1 LSEFGDE
8 WNGAKKESCAKRNCG
23 QKFDENSPFAK
34 IGWKLVCPKRQLIFI
49 MCQFCNDRM
58 YKNFNKVKFMMSGD
72 ALISFLL
79 CPDCIS
85 CTIKETD
92 RYRKLTANKCFD
104 NQLQQEKADS
114 SSDQGYSS
122 GEDISDE

>member
-1 LSEFGDE
+1 MSEFGDKCY
-8 WNGAKKESCAKRNCG
+8 GIKKGSCEKRKSGN
-23 QKFDENSPFAK
+23 KFDENSPFAK
-34 IGWKLVCPKRQLIFI
+34 IAWKLVCPKRQLIFI

-72 ALISFLL
+72 ALVSFLL

-85 CTIKETD
+85 CTIEETN
-92 RYRKLTANKCFD
+92 RYRALTSNKCFD
-104 NQLQQEKADS
+104 NQHQEEKADS

-122 GEDISDE
+122 SEEIADE